1 MKKLMIASLLAL
13 LCAPAFAE
21 GPRDCKGDNCP
32 MRKDG
37 KAAAAT
43 PGKQKMNK
51 DARAEEFKKA
61 RKAHKAKMRAT
72 EEKVEKLVAEY
83 NKLKPGKKKDA
94 KKAEI
99 AAVVASIRDEQIKFK
114 EEQLGKFK
122 MRLERMKQGLDKQS
136 SAEAKKA
143 WVDAKTDALIAD
155 EGDLDVLF
163 EPDMAP
169 RPHKMGSGP
178 KGGPMMDG
186 GPGVPPGSPMGV
198 MEDLASPEM
207 DERTD

>member
-143 WVDAKTDALIAD
+143 WVDTKTDALIAD

-186 GPGVPPGSPMGV
+186 GLGVPPGSPMGV

-207 DERTD
+207 DELTD